1 MDGRIVQSLNE
12 KHLGNILG
20 SKCNSNIIT
29 ETVKDFYVKVNMVL
43 SNFMHAYS
51 HIRYKLFRSYCMSL
65 YGNQLWAI
73 QSKGKETFY
82 VA

>member
-20 SKCNSNIIT
+20 PKCNSNIIT

-43 SNFMHAYS
+43 SNFMHAHS
-51 HIRYKLFRSYCMSL
+51 HIR
-65 YGNQLWAI
+65 
-73 QSKGKETFY
+73 
-82 VA
+82 